1 MGTTEKEMVAVLMTD
16 LVDSTATADRVG
28 PAAAEKLRSEHFGLL
43 RSALARTAGREV
55 KNLGDGL
62 MVVFDSAAQSLACG
76 VAMQQLVDARNRRAE
91 EQLGVRIGVSVGDAT
106 VEDRDYFG
114 EPVVEASRLCAHAHA
129 GQVVVNAL
137 VRRMAGSRDGHIFNS
152 LGALQLKGMSESV
165 EAFELCWEPALTA
178 GIALPE
184 RLRRASPT
192 DYVGRVAERAQIGGL
207 WRDACAGSLQ
217 LALIGGE
224 AGIGKTRLSTHLALQ
239 AHGEGATVL
248 YGRCDEHLGVPYQPW
263 TQALGLLIDEA
274 PQAMLSGH
282 VERYGGDLARLVPA
296 LRDRLPDL
304 PAPRES
310 DPETERYLLYA
321 AVAGLLEH
329 ARETEPLLLIL
340 DDLHWADLPTVS
352 LLRYVVASRSSIP
365 VMLVGAYRDTELS
378 HDHPLAA
385 LLADLHREQGAEQ
398 IELTGLA
405 ADEVVALMESAAGHE
420 LDMAGCALA
429 EQITRETAGNP
440 FFAGELLCH
449 LAESRVLARDHEGRW
464 RLRGDVEELELPGS
478 VREVVSRRV
487 ARLGSVTHAV
497 LSTAAVIGR
506 DFELELL
513 SAVLDRPETQLL
525 DILDDAATASLVH
538 EDPEHAGRFM
548 FTHALVEHTLYEDLG
563 AARRAP
569 LHRRVAVALE
579 ERYGADPGERVGELA
594 SHWAATVIGVDS
606 AKSIHYAKRAA
617 ERALTQLAP
626 GEAMRWYRQALELYE
641 QMPLEPPAERCELLI
656 GLDEAQR
663 QAELGDAPRRAA
675 LGAPRFMARTNA
687 GWTRGLIAGGQR
699 EGLGRAR
706 DTLEQADGA
715 TEQLGADS
723 VIRDVEECRAALAA
737 IGG

>member
-1 MGTTEKEMVAVLMTD
+1 MRQMSATEKEMVAVLMTD
-16 LVDSTATADRVG
+16 LVDSTATADRIG

-43 RSALARTAGREV
+43 RSALAQTAGREV

-76 VAMQQLVDARNRRAE
+76 VAMQQLIDARNRRAE

-114 EPVVEASRLCAHAHA
+114 EPVVEAARLCAHAHA
-129 GQVVVNAL
+129 GQIVGNAL
-137 VRRMAGSRDGHIFNS
+137 VRRMAGSQDGHTFTS

-165 EAFELCWEPALTA
+165 QAVELCWEPALMA

-184 RLRRASPT
+184 RLRRAPPT
-192 DYVGRVAERAQIGGL
+192 DYVGRAAECEQIGSM
-207 WRDACAGSLQ
+207 WREACAGSLQ

-224 AGIGKTRLSTHLALQ
+224 AGVGKTRLSTHLALR

-263 TQALGLLIDEA
+263 VQALGLLINEI

-296 LRDRLPDL
+296 LRDRLPCI

-321 AVAGLLEH
+321 AVAGLLER
-329 ARETEPLLLIL
+329 AREAEPLLLIL
-340 DDLHWADLPTVS
+340 DDLHWADSPTVS
-352 LLRYVVASRSSIP
+352 LLRYVVASRSAIP
-365 VMLVGAYRDTELS
+365 VMVVGAYRDSELS

-385 LLADLHREQGAEQ
+385 LLADLHHEHGAEQ
-398 IELTGLA
+398 IKLIGLPA
-405 ADEVVALMESAAGHE
+405 GEVVALMESAADHE

-429 EQITRETAGNP
+429 ERITQETRGNP
-440 FFAGELLCH
+440 FFAGELLCD
-449 LAESRVLARDHEGRW
+449 LAESRVLARDHDGRW
-464 RLRGDVEELELPGS
+464 CLRCNVAELELPGS
-478 VREVVSRRV
+478 VREVVARRV
-487 ARLGSVTHAV
+487 KRLGSLTHMV

-513 SAVLDRPETQLL
+513 SAVLDLPQTLLL

-563 AARRAP
+563 AVRRAP
-569 LHRRVAVALE
+569 LHRRVAIALE
-579 ERYGADPGERVGELA
+579 EHCGAEPGERVGELA
-594 SHWAATVIGVDS
+594 SHWAATVIGADS
-606 AKSIHYAKRAA
+606 AKAIHYARRAA

-626 GEAMRWYRQALELYE
+626 GEAVRWYRQALELYE
-641 QMPLEPPAERCELLI
+641 QIPVEPPAEHCELFI
-656 GLDEAQR
+656 GLGKAQR
-663 QAELGDAPRRAA
+663 QIAEPGYHETLLEAA
-675 LGAPRFMARTNA
+675 
-687 GWTRGLIAGGQR
+687 
-699 EGLGRAR
+699 
-706 DTLEQADGA
+706 
-715 TEQLGADS
+715 
-723 VIRDVEECRAALAA
+723 ECRAALAA